1 MSGTSKT
8 SKALAREAR
17 GHALGAAFAELE
29 EDPEF
34 AADVLKFAA
43 ISRGNRLW
51 PILYDVTNAATKA
64 KIVALDTIDPDLA
77 AQWAYFTAVAPD
89 SRAAL
94 NAMMLLLSKLPG
106 EQLRTVFAQFENEA
120 GSITRAEGWAT
131 ESEDDDEDDGSVDYG
146 SDDDDEAE
154 VLPAIEATEDAAVE
168 ATEPP
173 AVEAPAIDEGNE
185 TEDDDVIVIDDDE
198 PEPEPV
204 PEPEPEPVQ
213 ALVPAGAEDEDGPP
227 PELAMQTSKIQNV
240 LRLADTLEAQHS
252 TGKDSAQLR
261 LCVGVLCG
269 PDGATTEAQALAM
282 GLALG
287 SDSPDLLAALKAA
300 LEAPAPGAPG
310 LRATLHE
317 EAKEAHAHALEC
329 LSIPDPDGFDTAGQ
343 IEFNKLVRGKVV
355 QELIVVQTSIDIFE
369 RANSAT
375 PEEAIETQLAQLRM
389 RLKSMAYQLSF
400 VNEIIKGLCAPI
412 PPMTVNAA
420 FAVLGLRPGFT
431 ATPDALRDTRGA
443 IEAAF
448 RRVAL
453 SCHSDKTGKEG
464 DDTKALCAAKYASL
478 GVAKD
483 VLFARIDLLEAELEA
498 ALEAELAFDQAEAG
512 LKRTLEDML
521 EQPSECF
528 GDNFTEAGEPAP
540 KARRL

>member
-1 MSGTSKT
+1 M
-8 SKALAREAR
+8 
-17 GHALGAAFAELE
+17 
-29 EDPEF
+29 
-34 AADVLKFAA
+34 
-43 ISRGNRLW
+43 
-51 PILYDVTNAATKA
+51 
-64 KIVALDTIDPDLA
+64 
-77 AQWAYFTAVAPD
+77 
-89 SRAAL
+89 
-94 NAMMLLLSKLPG
+94 
-106 EQLRTVFAQFENEA
+106 
-120 GSITRAEGWAT
+120 
-131 ESEDDDEDDGSVDYG
+131 
-146 SDDDDEAE
+146 
-154 VLPAIEATEDAAVE
+154 
-168 ATEPP
+168 
-173 AVEAPAIDEGNE
+173 
-185 TEDDDVIVIDDDE
+185 
-198 PEPEPV
+198 
-204 PEPEPEPVQ
+204 PEPVQ

-269 PDGATTEAQALAM
+269 TDGATTEAQALAM

-300 LEAPAPGAPG
+300 LEAPGPG

-329 LSIPDPDGFDTAGQ
+329 LSIPDPDGFDTTGQ

-512 LKRTLEDML
+512 LKRTLEEML

-540 KARRL
+540 KARRLYSSRA

>member
-106 EQLRTVFAQFENEA
+106 NQLRTVFAQFESEA

-146 SDDDDEAE
+146 SDDDDEGE
-154 VLPAIEATEDAAVE
+154 VLPAIEATEAPAVE
-168 ATEPP
+168 

-185 TEDDDVIVIDDDE
+185 TEDDDVIVIDDDDDE
-198 PEPEPV
+198 PAPEPV
-204 PEPEPEPVQ
+204 PVPEPVQ
-213 ALVPAGAEDEDGPP
+213 ALVPAGAEDGPP

-300 LEAPAPGAPG
+300 LEAPAPG

-443 IEAAF
+443 VEAAF

-512 LKRTLEDML
+512 LKRTLEEML

-528 GDNFTEAGEPAP
+528 GDNEEEQEAGEAGEAGEPAP

>member
-1 MSGTSKT
+1 
-8 SKALAREAR
+8 
-17 GHALGAAFAELE
+17 
-29 EDPEF
+29 
-34 AADVLKFAA
+34 
-43 ISRGNRLW
+43 
-51 PILYDVTNAATKA
+51 
-64 KIVALDTIDPDLA
+64 
-77 AQWAYFTAVAPD
+77 
-89 SRAAL
+89 
-94 NAMMLLLSKLPG
+94 
-106 EQLRTVFAQFENEA
+106 
-120 GSITRAEGWAT
+120 
-131 ESEDDDEDDGSVDYG
+131 
-146 SDDDDEAE
+146 
-154 VLPAIEATEDAAVE
+154 
-168 ATEPP
+168 
-173 AVEAPAIDEGNE
+173 
-185 TEDDDVIVIDDDE
+185 
-198 PEPEPV
+198 
-204 PEPEPEPVQ
+204 
-213 ALVPAGAEDEDGPP
+213 
-227 PELAMQTSKIQNV
+227 
-240 LRLADTLEAQHS
+240 
-252 TGKDSAQLR
+252 
-261 LCVGVLCG
+261 
-269 PDGATTEAQALAM
+269 M

-300 LEAPAPGAPG
+300 LEAPAPG

-443 IEAAF
+443 VEAAF

-512 LKRTLEDML
+512 LKRTLEEML

-528 GDNFTEAGEPAP
+528 GDNEEEQEAGEAGEAGEPAP